1 MNQSPLS
8 VDVHSNYQEVLRR
21 IDESAQKSGRDGTE
35 ISLVGVTK
43 RVEMTRIQSA
53 IDAGLKII
61 GEVVGTEL
69 KSKLLQIKNYS
80 PSTELH
86 VVGRMQSNKV
96 KFAVENCN
104 LIQSVQQEKIL
115 SLINKR
121 AINQNKVYPILIQVD
136 FSNIEFLKGLNIEQT
151 LKFLDKVKD
160 YSNVSVH
167 GIMTIAPLEFE
178 KDQKLLRKLFS
189 KTTEIFENQIKPL
202 LMIDNPQLSMGMSND
217 FEVAIEEG
225 ASMVRIGTSI
235 FGPRLPK

>member
-1 MNQSPLS
+1 MTQSPLS
-8 VDVHSNYQEVLRR
+8 VDISSNYQDVLRR
-21 IDESAQKSGRDGTE
+21 IDESAKKSGRDGSE

-43 RVEMTRIQSA
+43 RIEMGRIQLA

-61 GEVVGTEL
+61 GEIVGTEL
-69 KSKLLQIKNYS
+69 KSKILQIKNYS

-104 LIQSVQQEKIL
+104 LIQSVQKEKIL

-121 AINQNKVYPILIQVD
+121 AVNQKKIYPILIQVD
-136 FSNIEFLKGLNIEQT
+136 FSNVEFLKGLSIKET
-151 LKFLDKVKD
+151 LKFLDIAKN
-160 YSNVSVH
+160 YSNISVQ
-167 GIMTIAPLEFE
+167 GIMTIAPLQFE
-178 KDQKLLRKLFS
+178 SDQRILRKLFS
-189 KTTEIFENQIKPL
+189 KTAEIFKNQIEPL
-202 LMIDNPQLSMGMSND
+202 LMIDYPQLSMGMSND

-225 ASMVRIGTSI
+225 ATMIRVGTSI